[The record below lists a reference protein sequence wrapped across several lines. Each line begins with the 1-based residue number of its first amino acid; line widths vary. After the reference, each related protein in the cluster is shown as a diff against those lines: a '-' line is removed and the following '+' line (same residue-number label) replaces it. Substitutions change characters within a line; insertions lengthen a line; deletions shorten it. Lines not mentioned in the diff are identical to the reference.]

1 MLYNDKKR
9 NDSLLEE
16 RNKQMAFVT
25 TGEMLRKA
33 QAGSYAVGAFNAE
46 NLEMVQAIIAA
57 AEAENAPV
65 IIQTT
70 PGTLKYAGPECFA
83 GLVSRLARDAK
94 VSVALHLDHGNSYE
108 LAEKCA
114 REGYTS
120 LMIDGSK
127 LPYEENITLTRRVVA
142 MAGGLPVEAELGT
155 VGGKEDGME
164 AKPQYT
170 DPDQAADFV
179 SRTGISSFAV
189 AIGTAHGIYKGEPKL
204 DLDRLALVRT
214 RVDIPLVLHGTSGV
228 PEDQVRACIARGI
241 CKVNYATELRQVFTK
256 AVRRALVELPDAF
269 DPKKYLAE
277 GRKDVQERVRELI
290 RLLGSSGKG

>member
-1 MLYNDKKR
+1 MP
-9 NDSLLEE
+9 
-16 RNKQMAFVT
+16 FVT
-25 TGEMLRKA
+25 TGEMMKQA
-33 QAGSYAVGAFNAE
+33 QAGVYAVGAFNAE

-57 AEAENAPV
+57 AEAEKAPV

-83 GLVSRLARDAK
+83 GIVSRLARDAE
-94 VSVALHLDHGNSYE
+94 VPVALHLDHGNSYE

-114 REGYTS
+114 QEGYTS

-127 LPYEENITLTRRVVA
+127 LPYEGNVTLTRRVTE

-170 DPDQAADFV
+170 DPDEAADFV

-189 AIGTAHGIYKGEPKL
+189 AIGTAHGVYKGEPKL
-204 DLDRLALVRT
+204 DLDRLSAVRA
-214 RVDIPLVLHGTSGV
+214 RVQVPLVLHGTSGV
-228 PEDQVRACIARGI
+228 PEDQVRECIRRGI
-241 CKVNYATELRQVFTK
+241 CKVNYATDLRIAFTAAVKK
-256 AVRRALVELPDAF
+256 AIGEQPEAF

-277 GRKDVQERVRELI
+277 GRKAVQNRVQELI
-290 RLLGSSGKG
+290 RLLGSSGKA

>member
-1 MLYNDKKR
+1 MP
-9 NDSLLEE
+9 
-16 RNKQMAFVT
+16 FVT
-25 TGEMLRKA
+25 TGEMMKQA
-33 QAGSYAVGAFNAE
+33 QAGAYAVGAFNAE
-46 NLEMVQAIIAA
+46 NLEMVQAILAA

-83 GLVSRLARDAK
+83 ALVSRLARDAK
-94 VSVALHLDHGNSYE
+94 VPAALHLDHGNSYE
-108 LAEKCA
+108 LAEECA

-127 LPYEENITLTRRVVA
+127 LPYEDNIALTRRVVA
-142 MAGGLPVEAELGT
+142 MACGLPVEAELGT

-170 DPDQAADFV
+170 DPDEALDFV

-189 AIGTAHGIYKGEPKL
+189 AIGTAHGVYKGEPKL
-204 DLDRLALVRT
+204 DLERLSAVRE
-214 RVDIPLVLHGTSGV
+214 RVDVPLVLHGTSGV
-228 PEDQVRACIARGI
+228 PEDQVRECIRRGI
-241 CKVNYATELRQVFTK
+241 CKVNYATDLRIAFTAGVKK
-256 AVRRALVELPDAF
+256 AMAEQPEAF

-277 GRKDVQERVRELI
+277 GRKAVQNRVQELI
-290 RLLGSSGKG
+290 RLLGSSGKA